1 MICVCVDLFLSRFIK
16 LYRVG
21 VVVEDLS
28 PCKEYFSNKS
38 KVQCVDSS
46 LFMTTSFDTFPTRED
61 P

>member
-1 MICVCVDLFLSRFIK
+1 MSVLICFSE
-16 LYRVG
+16 LYTVG

-28 PCKEYFSNKS
+28 PCKEYFNNNK
-38 KVQCVDSS
+38 KVQCVDST